1 MQLCDTDTKTKQKKT
16 DREVVRHLR
25 KVKRQLYRNLVLAYM
40 GWWHW
45 VMINRIKG
53 VGAGTAVVLLPT
65 LDRETNYLA
74 LLYLDTMLKSC
85 KYANAVILTH
95 DPAVRKVA
103 PLFSDRIVKTVS
115 FSRKKAEHLMQ
126 YYCLYEF
133 NKRFIV
139 ASLDEP
145 NGRNGSALIGKRGTT
160 KEEIFVIG
168 VYRVYPFT
176 RPEAPAYDGDDR
188 QIREFL
194 SVHDAL
200 MGDPNAVS
208 A

>member
-1 MQLCDTDTKTKQKKT
+1 MDETAKTKKPDKAI
-16 DREVVRHLR
+16 EKHLR
-25 KVKRQLYRNLVLAYM
+25 EVKRQLYKNLIAAYK

-45 VMINRIKG
+45 VMVNRMKGIN
-53 VGAGTAVVLLPT
+53 AGTAVVLLPDC
-65 LDRETNYLA
+65 DRETNYLA
-74 LLYLDTMLKSC
+74 LLYLDDMLKARR
-85 KYANAVILTH
+85 YVNAVILTH
-95 DPAVRKVA
+95 DPAVLKAA
-103 PLFSDRIVKTVS
+103 PLFSKKILKTVS

-168 VYRVYPFT
+168 VYRVYPFI
-176 RPEAPAYDGDDR
+176 RPEAPRHDGADDVVKD
-188 QIREFL
+188 FL
-194 SVHDAL
+194 AVHEALEEQADAN
-200 MGDPNAVS
+200 PA
-208 A
+208 

>member
-74 LLYLDTMLKSC
+74 LLYLDTMLKSR

-95 DPAVRKVA
+95 DPAVRRAA

-176 RPEAPAYDGDDR
+176 RPEAPVYDGDDR

-194 SVHDAL
+194 SVHGAL

>member
-1 MQLCDTDTKTKQKKT
+1 MDESANIKKPDKAT
-16 DREVVRHLR
+16 VKHLR
-25 KVKRQLYRNLVLAYM
+25 KVKRQLYKNLIASYK

-53 VGAGTAVVLLPT
+53 ISAGTAVVLMPDC
-65 LDRETNYLA
+65 DRETNYLA
-74 LLYLDTMLKSC
+74 LLYLDDMLVAQKFV
-85 KYANAVILTH
+85 NAVILAH
-95 DPAVRKVA
+95 DPAVLRAA
-103 PLFSDRIVKTVS
+103 PLFSNKILKTVS

-145 NGRNGSALIGKRGTT
+145 SGRNGSALVGKRGTT

-176 RPEAPAYDGDDR
+176 RPEAPEYDGTDKVV
-188 QIREFL
+188 QEFL
-194 SVHDAL
+194 TAYGDLGGQADAT
-200 MGDPNAVS
+200 S

>member
-1 MQLCDTDTKTKQKKT
+1 MQTCDTDTKTNQSKPDKET
-16 DREVVRHLR
+16 IRHLR
-25 KVKRQLYRNLVLAYM
+25 RVKRQLYRNLVLSYM

-53 VGAGTAVVLLPT
+53 VGANTAVVLLPS

-74 LLYLDTMLKSC
+74 LLYLDDMLRSR

-95 DPAVRKVA
+95 DPAVLRAA
-103 PLFSDRIVKTVS
+103 PLFSDKILKTVS

-145 NGRNGSALIGKRGTT
+145 NGRNGSALVGKRGTT

-176 RPEAPAYDGDDR
+176 RPDAPAYEGDDG
-188 QIREFL
+188 IVREFL
-194 SVHDAL
+194 SVYDVLKDNGDA
-200 MGDPNAVS
+200 AS